1 MKSLAYSHTEGLT
14 LMRLMHLS
22 SVGLPVGG
30 YSFSHGLEYALDAR
44 WLNNA
49 EQIEQWV
56 SLQLLHGLARVDL
69 PVLLHV
75 MHVLACEAGVQDTAV
90 RNPLNQAGPTQLLQ
104 PWNDLAL
111 ACRESR
117 ELRMTDTAMG
127 NALAKLLPTL
137 GLPSLQISEPIDWS
151 FPVLFAWASH
161 AWGIA
166 PYQAACGYAWSWL
179 ENQITAATK
188 LLPLGQTQAQ
198 ALLASCQY
206 TVPQAIDIAAN
217 LDEEGIGASLPALAA
232 ASARHETQYTRL
244 FRS

>member
-1 MKSLAYSHTEGLT
+1 MMKGTKGPSDGLT

-30 YSFSHGLEYALDAR
+30 YSFSHGLEFALDAR

-49 EQIEQWV
+49 DQIEQWITV
-56 SLQLLHGLARVDL
+56 QLLHGLARVDL
-69 PVLLHV
+69 PVLLNV
-75 MHVLACEAGVQDTAV
+75 MRVLDNSPNVQTDKA
-90 RNPLNQAGPTQLLQ
+90 RNLMNQAGPLHLLQ

-117 ELRMTDTAMG
+117 ELRMTDAAMG
-127 NALAKLLPTL
+127 NALAKLLPAL
-137 GLPSLQISEPIDWS
+137 GLPCLPAQPGFDWS
-151 FPVLFAWASH
+151 FPVLFAWASQ
-161 AWGIA
+161 AWAIE
-166 PYQAACGYAWSWL
+166 PHHAACGYAWSWL
-179 ENQITAATK
+179 ENQVTAATK

-206 TVPQAIDIAAN
+206 SVPQAVALAAT
-217 LDEEGIGASLPALAA
+217 LGEDDIGASLPALAA